1 VLVLFRRHKGE
12 WLGHADICLKIG
24 GVPAEVGRL
33 LPVLAESYVLE
44 LDRDTGRYRYLGDAL
59 STYEID
65 TFLRRVD
72 AHKRHS
78 DTNIARFRE
87 RYGS

>member
-1 VLVLFRRHKGE
+1 MLLFFRRHKGE
-12 WLGHADICLKIG
+12 WLDQTEVCLKIG
-24 GVPAEVGRL
+24 GVPSEVGKM

-44 LDRDTGRYRYLGDAL
+44 FDREAERYRYMGDAL

-65 TFLRRVD
+65 TFLKRVD